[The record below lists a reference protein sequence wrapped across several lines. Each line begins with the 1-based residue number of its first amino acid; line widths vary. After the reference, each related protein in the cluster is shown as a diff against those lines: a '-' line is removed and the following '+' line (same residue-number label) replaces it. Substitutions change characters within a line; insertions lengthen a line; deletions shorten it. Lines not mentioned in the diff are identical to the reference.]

1 MTTQLVLVAASSV
14 LAISSIALALGTRRL
29 RRHETA
35 GMQASGLYA
44 TSSVLV
50 ALVSVLATTAASLFA
65 FGQQLPQR
73 DQISNPSSGTTSVT
87 IVEPSSGEVVPA
99 DGFPVFGTVKRLPD
113 SSFIWAVSRGDG
125 LSDTY
130 QPLDR
135 PCTIITSTDSGPT
148 EFNCGIFYVGGAADS
163 GKSFML
169 FALIVDSA
177 AAQEFLRYNASD
189 PAAQGY
195 PGLSNLPAGAQVAA
209 TVTVTRGASA

>member
-14 LAISSIALALGTRRL
+14 LAISSVALALGTRRL

-44 TSSVLV
+44 TSAVFA
-50 ALVSVLATTAASLFA
+50 ALVSVIATTAASLFV
-65 FGQQLPQR
+65 FVQLPQSY
-73 DQISNPSSGTTSVT
+73 QSSNPSSGTTSVT

-99 DGFPVFGTVKRLPD
+99 DGFPVFGTVKGLPD

>member
-1 MTTQLVLVAASSV
+1 MTIQLVLVAASSV

-44 TSSVLV
+44 RSSVFA
-50 ALVSVLATTAASLFA
+50 ALVSVIATTAAFLFV
-65 FGQQLPQR
+65 FVQLSPSYQR
-73 DQISNPSSGTTSVT
+73 SNPSSGTTSVT

-99 DGFPVFGTVKRLPD
+99 DGFPVFGTVKGLPD